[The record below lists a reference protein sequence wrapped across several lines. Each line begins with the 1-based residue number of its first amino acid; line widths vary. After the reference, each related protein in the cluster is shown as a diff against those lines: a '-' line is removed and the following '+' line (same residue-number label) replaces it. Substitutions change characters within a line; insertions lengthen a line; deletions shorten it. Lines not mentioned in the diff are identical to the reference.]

1 MNAKD
6 LCRRSSANG
15 RALFHFMF
23 KVKYCHNIFD
33 DEQVKNRCEVIF
45 REVAQEKGFE
55 LGETG
60 FDRNHVHSLIEIGV
74 YSRPQIA
81 KFLKGT
87 SAKKLLKEFPY
98 LKQKYFWGS
107 GMWNPSY
114 WGDAV
119 GEDEQRVTPYI
130 KNQGKQK
137 TTIRIGTFQ
146 MKLSDFLSS

>member
-1 MNAKD
+1 MRAKD
-6 LCRRSSANG
+6 MYRRSSANG
-15 RALFHFMF
+15 RAFFHFMF
-23 KVKYCHNIFD
+23 KAKYCHNIFD
-33 DEQVKNRCEVIF
+33 DEQVKNRCEKIF
-45 REVAQEKGFE
+45 REVSEKYDFE
-55 LGETG
+55 IAELG

-87 SAKKLLKEFPY
+87 SAKKLLHEFPY

-130 KNQGKQK
+130 RNQGKPKPKIPTNTLQK
-137 TTIRIGTFQ
+137 K
-146 MKLSDFLSS
+146 MSDFISS

>member
-1 MNAKD
+1 MNGKD
-6 LCRRSSANG
+6 LYRHSSANG

-33 DEQVKNRCEVIF
+33 DEQVKNRCETIF
-45 REVAQEKGFE
+45 REVALEKGFE
-55 LGETG
+55 IGETG

-87 SAKKLLKEFPY
+87 SAKKLLREFPY

-114 WGDAV
+114 WGDAA
-119 GEDEQRVTPYI
+119 GEDEQRVIPYI
-130 KNQGKQK
+130 KNQGKPK
-137 TTIRIGTFQ
+137 TMIQTGAAQTK
-146 MKLSDFLSS
+146 MSDYSGS

>member
-6 LCRRSSANG
+6 LYRRSSANG

-33 DEQVKNRCEVIF
+33 DEQVKNRCDVIF
-45 REVAQEKGFE
+45 QEVAQEKGFE
-55 LGETG
+55 IVERG

-87 SAKKLLKEFPY
+87 SAKKLLREFPY
-98 LKQKYFWGS
+98 LKWQYFWGS
-107 GMWNPSY
+107 GVWNPSY

-130 KNQGKQK
+130 KNQGKPKIVAPIDNPQ
-137 TTIRIGTFQ
+137 T
-146 MKLSDFLSS
+146 KLSDFISS

>member
-1 MNAKD
+1 MNSKD
-6 LCRRSSANG
+6 LYRRSSANG
-15 RALFHFMF
+15 KALFHFMF

-33 DEQVKNRCEVIF
+33 NEQVKNRCETIF

-55 LGETG
+55 IGETG

-74 YSRPQIA
+74 YSRPEIA

-87 SAKKLLKEFPY
+87 SAKKLFNEFPEMK
-98 LKQKYFWGS
+98 KQYFWGS

-114 WGDAV
+114 WADAV

-130 KNQGKQK
+130 KNQGKPK
-137 TTIRIGTFQ
+137 TTIQTDIAQT
-146 MKLSDFLSS
+146 KLGDYSSS

>member
-1 MNAKD
+1 MKDKD
-6 LCRRSSANG
+6 LYRRSSANG

-33 DEQVKNRCEVIF
+33 DEQVKNRCETIF
-45 REVAQEKGFE
+45 RKVAQEKDFVIME
-55 LGETG
+55 IG
-60 FDRNHVHSLIEIGV
+60 FDRNHVHVLIEIGV

-87 SAKKLLKEFPY
+87 SAKKILCEFPY
-98 LKQKYFWGS
+98 LKQDFFWGS
-107 GMWNPSY
+107 GLWNPSY

-130 KNQGKQK
+130 KNQGVPK
-137 TTIRIGTFQ
+137 IAMPVDALQ
-146 MKLSDFLSS
+146 MKLSDFFSS